1 MLNNKKQ
8 TELKLYYIQNGWVGN
23 AILWWA
29 IDSKGYTTDLRNAGK
44 YTHEQAQGII
54 KRPQD
59 IAWEC
64 DYVDNCLDAHK
75 LVVDGNYLDSKKCLE
90 GIRR

>member
-1 MLNNKKQ
+1 MAK
-8 TELKLYYIQNGWVGN
+8 EKLYYIQNGYVGN

-29 IDSKGYTTDLRNAGK
+29 IDSKGYTTEIDKAGK
-44 YTHEQAQGII
+44 YTKEQAKSII

-64 DYVDNCLDAHK
+64 NYVDKNLIAHK
-75 LVVDGNYLDSKKCLE
+75 RIIDGQYLDRKKCLK
-90 GIRR
+90 GRSR